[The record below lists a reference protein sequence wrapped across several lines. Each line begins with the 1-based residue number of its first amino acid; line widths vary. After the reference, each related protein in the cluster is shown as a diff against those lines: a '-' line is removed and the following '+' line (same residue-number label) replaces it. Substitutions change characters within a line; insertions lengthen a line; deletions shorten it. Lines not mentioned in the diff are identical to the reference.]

1 MVEPT
6 LATEVALLRQSVD
19 ALVAS
24 HEKHDQK
31 AEERFDKLEAAIL
44 DQNEKGHAVK
54 NRVSRL
60 ELIVFGIGGPA
71 ALAAFG
77 AVIRLFTEKPGNA

>member
-1 MVEPT
+1 MHDEPT
-6 LATEVALLRQSVD
+6 LATQVALLNQSVASLIKSSSEHD
-19 ALVAS
+19 AEAS
-24 HEKHDQK
+24 R
-31 AEERFDKLEAAIL
+31 RFDKLETLIV

-77 AVIRLFTEKPGNA
+77 AVIRLFTEKP